1 MITGEKIVFFG
12 GSDWWYHNPSSGIQ
26 LLKEMVKSGNQAL
39 YINNIPLRMP
49 KPGKSGSKNRYLNK
63 LKSYLKF
70 LKKAEPGLWV
80 LTPITI
86 PGFGSARIK
95 KTNQV
100 LLKLQIKLAMMLIG
114 WWAVV
119 PLVISMTPAAGL
131 VLPGLKRKAAV
142 YYLCDKFDT
151 FRDISGSQQI
161 TEMDKVVAR
170 ESDVLICVSKAIQ
183 SAYIETH
190 SAAQYVPHGANIEV
204 FNRAVAGKLPR
215 PDDLADIKAPI
226 IGYFGSITES
236 NDKEILEHMARQRP
250 DWNIVLIGQVISDY
264 SMFDQYP
271 NVHFLGKKSL
281 EELPAYGQYFDVCI
295 MNWIMNEWISF
306 CNPVKAKEYLAMG
319 KPVVSVPIPEVVDTM
334 SDVVSIAATPEEF
347 LNAVE
352 FELNNNSEEKAAKRL
367 AKVDG
372 DTWDYRSKQIFE
384 LIEKSLKGIA

>member
-1 MITGEKIVFFG
+1 MIKQEKILFFG

-26 LLKEMVKSGNQAL
+26 LLKEMVKNGNEAL

-63 LKSYLKF
+63 IKSYLKF
-70 LKKAEPGLWV
+70 LKRVEPGLWV

-86 PGFGSARIK
+86 PGFGSEKIK
-95 KTNQV
+95 TLNKL
-100 LLKLQIKLAMMLIG
+100 LLKCQIQLAMVLIG
-114 WWAVV
+114 WWRVN

-131 VLPGLKRKAAV
+131 ILPEIKRKSCV
-142 YYLCDKFDT
+142 YYLCDKFDK

-161 TEMDKVVAR
+161 SQLDQVVAD

-183 SAYIETH
+183 AAYADTH
-190 SAAQYVPHGANIEV
+190 RAAEYVPHGVNIEV
-204 FNRAVAGKLPR
+204 FQRAAREKLQR
-215 PDDLADIKAPI
+215 PEDLKGITGPI

-236 NDKEILEHMARQRP
+236 NDKEILEHIAQQKP

-264 SMFDQYP
+264 SQFDQYA
-271 NVHFLGKKSL
+271 NVHFLGKKTL

-334 SDVVSIAATPEEF
+334 SDVVSIGATPEEF
-347 LNAVE
+347 LAAVE
-352 FELNNNSEEKAAKRL
+352 DELATNSEEKIARRL

-372 DTWDYRSKQIFE
+372 DTWEFRANQIFA
-384 LIEKSLKGIA
+384 LIEQSLEGK